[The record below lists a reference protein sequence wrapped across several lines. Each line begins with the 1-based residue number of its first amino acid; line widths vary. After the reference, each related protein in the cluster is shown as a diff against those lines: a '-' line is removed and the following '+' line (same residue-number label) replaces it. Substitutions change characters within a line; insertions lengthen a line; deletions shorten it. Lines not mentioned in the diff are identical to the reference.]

1 MDNVKFGL
9 DDSLINAVKEI
20 TEASCKSKK
29 MEQEELHPNQKK
41 LDKNK
46 NGKLDSQDF
55 KMLRKEE
62 SEEELD
68 EATEYSHSQLM
79 KKFKDGTHEALQ
91 DVKPGKHVEIRNTS
105 TGKRTTVFVKPNIVK
120 EDVELTQEQLDEIQA
135 LATKHGLGE

>member
-62 SEEELD
+62 SEDLD

-105 TGKRTTVFVKPNIVK
+105 TGKRTTVFVKPNTVK